1 MHRRIRVSA
10 LVSLLLCLSGLAI
23 AQAGRIDAFT
33 YYIPYPADM
42 LDDQFDVANELD
54 FRGVGVATTIS
65 ISVLRDDTL
74 IYYDH
79 WEDGFDANDTCPTS
93 PTTRVWGDG
102 NTSNGSAPNAP
113 DDILRRGDV
122 IALQNTVPVEPRDP
136 SRLLFDGGDRIVA
149 LGGSLAVTLAVWPET
164 VPGDAGDVAGILF
177 AGAWE
182 LYPTSR
188 WSTEYVIPIGEDVV
202 RGNGSF
208 RVVGLNVGAVDN
220 EEGTAIDLDL
230 DADGAFENRV
240 VLGQGEQ
247 FTQVTGVRAGARIQ
261 ASSPVQVHIFT
272 GNPASAYEARAYT
285 ILPRNEWSNE
295 YLAPRSSDGDFWLY
309 NPHGDELLVSA
320 QTTAGTDQITIPPYR
335 VAKYPPS
342 GLSPATGVRFTAPDD
357 FYGLAVLD
365 EDDAQD
371 WGYSLLP
378 KAYLTTQALIG
389 WAPGNHN
396 DPPDGAESRVYVT
409 AETATTLYVD
419 YDNDGTED
427 DVFDV
432 PPLAEINVPPPAP
445 EYVLTGARFYSTDTS
460 FMAVWGQDESAPAA
474 LPSIDVGTN
483 IVPLRAPSIQVNCTI
498 DCSCDVGDGTYR
510 VTYQVLLF
518 NDGAVEFVDV
528 IVRDELPAG
537 VAYVPGSV
545 LVDGASIPDDAA
557 GTPFPLD
564 EDGYNVGRIPGFGKV
579 TVTFQAQASQ
589 GGVYTSQADIP
600 SHPLADP
607 ANHTLD
613 LTHQACRYR
622 VSKTLIDP
630 PAGEVERGRVI
641 TFGLTI
647 TNTGTMTVTQLPLRD
662 EFDPAHLTFRAA
674 SLAPD
679 DTSTAG
685 VLAWTDLTS
694 ALGDLAP
701 GQPVGLALSFEVPA
715 DLPAEVTGTHNSA
728 WSKDLLCATEAVR
741 FGQPQFEPACQCGC
755 DWGVEIGIHNSGE
768 IAGDGRF
775 SLLVEGVEKA
785 DGSFD
790 LDVDGWYQKSYGW
803 DDLGLSKPGEEDR
816 HVLVR
821 ADGNEGTCQCDCP
834 TTPPPPPPPPPPPCE
849 PEVWFDLGCWTA
861 TLTICNPCKDAVETP
876 VEVVID
882 GQGIV
887 AETIRQE
894 PYTPCTRTEFGWA
907 QEAPWLA
914 DAALHTIELRT
925 SLGTKTLPD
934 IVCGVLFLP
943 ETGH

>member
-10 LVSLLLCLSGLAI
+10 LVSLLLCLSGLAL
-23 AQAGRIDAFT
+23 AQAARIDAFT

-54 FRGVGVATTIS
+54 FRGVGIATTIS

-93 PTTRVWGDG
+93 PTTQVWGDRDA
-102 NTSNGSAPNAP
+102 SNGSPPNVP
-113 DDILRRGDV
+113 DDVLRRGDV
-122 IALQNTVPVEPRDP
+122 IALQNTVPVEPRD
-136 SRLLFDGGDRIVA
+136 SNLLLFDGGDRIVS

-164 VPGDAGDVAGILF
+164 VPGDTGDLAGILF

-188 WSTEYVIPIGEDVV
+188 WGTEYVIPIGEDVV

-220 EEGTAIDLDL
+220 GEGTAIDLDL
-230 DADGAFENRV
+230 DADGVFENQV
-240 VLGQGEQ
+240 VLREGEQ
-247 FTQVTGVRAGARIQ
+247 FTQVAGVRASARIH
-261 ASSPVQVHIFT
+261 ASHPVQVHIFT
-272 GNPASAYEARAYT
+272 GNPASRYEARAYT

-309 NPHGDELLVSA
+309 NPHGNELVVSA
-320 QTTAGTDQITIPPYR
+320 QTMTGTDQITISPNR

-365 EDDAQD
+365 EEDVQD

-378 KAYLTTQALIG
+378 ETYLTSQTLIG

-396 DPPDGAESRVYVT
+396 DPPDGIESRVYVT

-419 YDNDGTED
+419 YDNDGSED

-432 PPLAEINVPPPAP
+432 PSLAEIHVLPPPP
-445 EYVLTGARFYSTDTS
+445 DYVLTGARFYSTGTS
-460 FMAVWGQDESAPAA
+460 FMAVWGQDESAPGA

-483 IVPLRAPSIQVNCTI
+483 IVPLRAPSIQLNCTI
-498 DCSCDVGDGTYR
+498 DCSCDVGDGAYH
-510 VTYQVLLF
+510 VTYQVLVF

-528 IVRDELPAG
+528 IVRDDLPPG
-537 VAYVPGSV
+537 VSYVSGSAR
-545 LVDGASIPDDAA
+545 VDGVQIPDDVG

-564 EDGYNVGRIPGFGKV
+564 EAGYNVGRIPGFGKV
-579 TVTFQAQASQ
+579 TVTFQAQVSDR
-589 GGVYTSQADIP
+589 GVYTSRAEIP

-607 ANHTLD
+607 ASHTLD
-613 LTHQACRYR
+613 LTRQACRYQ

-630 PAGEVERGRVI
+630 SSAEVKPGQVI
-641 TFGLTI
+641 TFGLAI
-647 TNTGTMTVTQLPLRD
+647 TNTGSMTITQLPLRD
-662 EFDPAHLTFRAA
+662 EFNPAHLNFHAA
-674 SLAPD
+674 SLPPD
-679 DTSTAG
+679 DSPDAG

-694 ALGDLAP
+694 ALGDLLP
-701 GQPVGLALSFEVPA
+701 GQAVGLALSFEVPV
-715 DLPAEVTGTHNSA
+715 DLPTVVTGTDNLA
-728 WSKDLLCATEAVR
+728 WSKGWLCATQAIR
-741 FGQPQFEPACQCGC
+741 FGPGPQPEFEPGCQCGC
-755 DWGVEIGIHNSGE
+755 DWGVEIGIHNTGQVE
-768 IAGDGRF
+768 EDGRF
-775 SLLVEGVEKA
+775 SLLVEGEEKA
-785 DGSFD
+785 GGSFD
-790 LDVDGWYQKSYGW
+790 LDVDEWLDETYSW
-803 DDLGLSKPGEEDR
+803 DDLGLSKPGLEDR
-816 HVLVR
+816 HVLIR
-821 ADGNEGTCQCDCP
+821 ADGNQGTCRCHCDEQ
-834 TTPPPPPPPPPPPCE
+834 TYPPCV
-849 PEVWFDLGCWTA
+849 PQAWFDLDCWTGVA
-861 TLTICNPCKDAVETP
+861 TVCNPCKDPVEIQ

-882 GQGIV
+882 GQVIV

-894 PYTPCTRTEFGWA
+894 PHTPCTPTHFDWA
-907 QEAPWLA
+907 ERGVSLA
-914 DAALHTIELRT
+914 DAALHTIEMRT
-925 SLGTKTLPD
+925 SLGTKTVVVGPCL
-934 IVCGVLFLP
+934 ILP
-943 ETGH
+943 ETGY